1 MAQPSADNTTS
12 IRDLRKNLSELLNRT
27 KYAGERLIVTR
38 RDRPVAALVP
48 IEDIAV
54 LQEIEQRVDL
64 DAAREALEDYEENGG
79 VQWAELKK
87 ELGL

>member
-1 MAQPSADNTTS
+1 
-12 IRDLRKNLSELLNRT
+12 
-27 KYAGERLIVTR
+27 
-38 RDRPVAALVP
+38 VAALVP